1 MYQRIQKPYS
11 TEEIKESLPFFNKKQ
26 KDDFDKEIEAVFC
39 GKSNKFLLIIGPCS
53 ADEKDAVR
61 RYCAELKKSATLFM
75 TKLLLF
81 QEYTLQSLARI
92 LEHIGECCIRRL
104 KGKRI

>member
-1 MYQRIQKPYS
+1 MYKRIQKLYS

-61 RYCAELKKSATLFM
+61 RYCAELKKNQRPYS
-75 TKLLLF
+75 
-81 QEYTLQSLARI
+81 
-92 LEHIGECCIRRL
+92 
-104 KGKRI
+104 